1 MKNKALKKVLVS
13 FGVLLGAVAVFV
25 AGFLVFA
32 SVTTLPVQDI
42 EAMEINGNV
51 TGKVDKNREIQLLTW
66 NIGYGALDER
76 QDFYY
81 DGGTGVDGENTLTKA
96 AEKAKEVT
104 FSKVVLSGSAKD
116 DEGKT
121 QKFDNIT
128 IKFEKGTFVAT
139 NITHLDEVGA
149 ALLLNG
155 VQAVGVPEEKDTTY
169 YAGNGFK
176 VEYKAEDGK
185 KTATWNTQGLLTSTV
200 DGDAKLT
207 VKYSK

>member
-1 MKNKALKKVLVS
+1 MKVLNKVVI
-13 FGVLLGAVAVFV
+13 GAAALVLLTACGP
-25 AGFLVFA
+25 
-32 SVTTLPVQDI
+32 SKTTYAKFHEQ
-42 EAMEINGNV
+42 A
-51 TGKVDKNREIQLLTW
+51 
-66 NIGYGALDER
+66 A
-76 QDFYY
+76 
-81 DGGTGVDGENTLTKA
+81 KA
-96 AEKAKEVT
+96 AEKAKEAT

-128 IKFEKGTFVAT
+128 IKFEKGTFTAT
-139 NITHLDEVGA
+139 NITHLDEVAA

-185 KTATWNTQGLLTSTV
+185 KTATWNAQGLLTSTV

>member
-81 DGGTGVDGENTLTKA
+81 DGGTGVDGESAEVVQANIKA
-96 AEKAKEVT
+96 IKDKIKEVDPDVFFLQETDIDSQRSFHYNEKASFEEDFKGDTYQNSFARNFKAGFIPIPLNHPMGNVEAGIAT
-104 FSKVVLSGSAKD
+104 FSKF
-116 DEGKT
+116 
-121 QKFDNIT
+121 QIT
-128 IKFEKGTFVAT
+128 SSTREQ
-139 NITHLDEVGA
+139 
-149 ALLLNG
+149 LNS
-155 VQAVGVPEEKDTTY
+155 
-169 YAGNGFK
+169 
-176 VEYKAEDGK
+176 
-185 KTATWNTQGLLTSTV
+185 L
-200 DGDAKLT
+200 
-207 VKYSK
+207 